1 MNLTLDIWL
10 YILSLLPIKDAV
22 SVTLVSRELQSMTL
36 EKTLWLR
43 LLQTARTTKPLPC
56 PDDDD
61 LSERKTSDLKRL
73 ILHAL
78 RLERNWAS
86 STPEIFGPI
95 KKVSIQ
101 AHRIIHCIPGTPL
114 LVVHSEDD
122 GRVTCYNVDD
132 ELATPPS
139 VYIGRSVFHFSLAFG
154 YDKTYSIACVVT
166 DDLEEHYV
174 NLTSY
179 LVVLT
184 IQTSSLSPTI
194 AISFRRELERGY
206 KFSHLFINTQIVGL
220 LRVHDMQ
227 LLEIVAFSRTTRA
240 SRVIHTDTAYDETR
254 LCSFLD
260 HSLYVVKHR
269 SHASSNVY
277 ICPSSL
283 LPYEDSTEGEIHLR
297 EKLQWDDHGIRSWGA
312 LDATYSGQEIWFEV
326 VDALTARPVR
336 GGSAL
341 TTIHYLNVDEEPIP
355 RTINIRFWSFAETED
370 CDHDIPVSRRLFP
383 AHSMMITSVNIVAS
397 AFSLGRPRNL
407 IDNSDVSVLLL
418 VSDDDNPDSLCLILV
433 QFDPS
438 TFSSTSHR
446 LEMPVDLDLTIIA
459 DIALDD
465 HRGKVMLLDTNG
477 FLHIASYA

>member
-1 MNLTLDIWL
+1 
-10 YILSLLPIKDAV
+10 
-22 SVTLVSRELQSMTL
+22 MTL

-43 LLQTARTTKPLPC
+43 LLQTARRTRPLAC

-61 LSERKTSDLKRL
+61 FSERGTSDLKRL

-86 STPEIFGPI
+86 STPQICGSI

-101 AHRIIHCIPGTPL
+101 AQRIIHYIPGTPL

-132 ELATPPS
+132 ESATHPS
-139 VYIGRSVFHFSLAFG
+139 IYIGRSVFHFSLVFG
-154 YDKTYSIACVVT
+154 HDKTYSIAFVVT
-166 DDLEEHYV
+166 EDLEEHYV

-184 IQTSSLSPTI
+184 IQTSSPSPTMV
-194 AISFRRELERGY
+194 ISFRRELERGY
-206 KFSHLFINTQIVGL
+206 KFGQLFINTQIVGL
-220 LRVHDMQ
+220 LRVHDLQ
-227 LLEIVAFSRTTRA
+227 LLEIVAFSRITRA
-240 SRVIHTDTAYDETR
+240 SRVIHTDTVYDDKIA
-254 LCSFLD
+254 SFLD
-260 HSLYVVKHR
+260 HSLYIVKHR

-277 ICPSSL
+277 LCPSCL

-297 EKLQWDDHGIRSWGA
+297 DQLQWDDHGVRSWGA
-312 LDATYSGQEIWFEV
+312 IGATYSGQELWFEV
-326 VDALTARPVR
+326 VDALAARPVR

-341 TTIHYLNVDEEPIP
+341 TTVHYLNIDEEPIP
-355 RTINIRFWSFAETED
+355 RTINIRFWSFAETRD
-370 CDHDIPVSRRLFP
+370 CDHDIPPSRRLFP
-383 AHSMMITSVNIVAS
+383 AHSMMIMHNIVANALS
-397 AFSLGRPRNL
+397 FSPGPRYL
-407 IDNSDVSVLLL
+407 IDHSDVSVLLL
-418 VSDDDNPDSLCLILV
+418 VSDDDNSDTLCLVLV

-446 LEMPVDLDLTIIA
+446 LEMPVGLDLTIIA

-465 HRGKVMLLDTNG
+465 HRGKVLLLDTDG